1 MGLIKKS
8 TLKGNMESHLSLSDQ
23 EFMHKFKTATLPSLL
38 FNHEAHLRL
47 AWLNIKRFGI
57 KDGIGETCQQIKSY
71 VKALE
76 AENKFNK
83 TLTVAATKAVYHFML
98 KSELDRFEDF
108 IDTFKRLKFNFKD
121 LMAAHYSYDIY
132 NSEFAKKNYLAP
144 DLLPFD

>member
-1 MGLIKKS
+1 
-8 TLKGNMESHLSLSDQ
+8 MESHLSLSDQ
-23 EFMHKFKTATLPSLL
+23 KFIHKFKAATLPPSL

-57 KDGIGETCQQIKSY
+57 KDGIVETCQLINAY
-71 VKALE
+71 VIALD

-98 KSELDRFEDF
+98 KSELDSFEDF
-108 IDTFKRLKFNFKD
+108 IDTFKRLKFNFKE
-121 LMAAHYSYDIY
+121 LMAAHYSFDIY